1 HGLNNAVHYHRGSQT
16 CAQSEKEQLPAF
28 IASERLHRSI
38 VHDPD
43 GATECLSEIE
53 SDPAATQVMRFCNRM
68 TVQDRS
74 RITDRDHVERPSP
87 RQFANICNHL
97 LGRHRR
103 SGWDFPWLMLG
114 AGQNLDVRAA
124 DIDDE
129 DLHGAVLA

>member
-1 HGLNNAVHYHRGSQT
+1 DAVYHHRGSQAS
-16 CAQSEKEQLPAF
+16 AQSEKEQLPALV
-28 IASERLHRSI
+28 ASERLHRSI
-38 VHDPD
+38 VDNPD
-43 GATECLSEIE
+43 GATECLSKIE

-87 RQFANICNHL
+87 LQFSNICYHL
-97 LGRHRR
+97 LRLHRR
-103 SGWDFPWLMLG
+103 SGWDFSWLVLA